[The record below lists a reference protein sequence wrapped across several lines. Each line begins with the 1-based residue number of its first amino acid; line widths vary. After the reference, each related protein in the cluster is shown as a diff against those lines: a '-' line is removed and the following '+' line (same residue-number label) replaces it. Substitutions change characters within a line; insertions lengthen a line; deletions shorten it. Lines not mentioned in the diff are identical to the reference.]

1 GAGTVWYATDWHME
15 DVSAAKA
22 AQATAD
28 ANAAA
33 TSALGARVALTET
46 GLTSASHQITDL
58 TNTLGEVG
66 GENLFFNPSFDRPL
80 ASDPRLADGWNT
92 NAFSVTATPS
102 LVTSSLDTSGK
113 AQRIELTSLT
123 AGSAVDFGVRTIAL
137 RPKVSSAQVIGASIY
152 ARGSAGLTLQIYI
165 QARDSADASLASYGP
180 YSINLGTAWK
190 RASLLSLPLPE
201 GTTQTNTF
209 FRIQRSPGSALTAG
223 FVEMD
228 RAQLEIGTVVSG
240 WRDNGQV
247 NAAMTSQVSSAVESL
262 NSTVSQQGATLTSV
276 TNRTTALENSVNSPS
291 NGLATKASTSALETL
306 SGRVTA
312 TEQGLT
318 SQATSL
324 TGLTAS
330 IKAANS
336 AGGNVVPNA
345 TFDPAYSRMG
355 FTAVATSGTSVPPGC
370 PLKYAAQLTSR
381 DHYPLL
387 ADVPFVAVKPGDVWR
402 LSALVAC
409 GAGTAPFNLYVQ
421 IGTDPNTVSRTGTG
435 GGRVTTTST
444 WTRTTWDYTVPA
456 GVFFI
461 RPFLQIEQTAG
472 AGTVWYATD
481 WHMEDVSAAKAA
493 QATADATAA
502 ALSSTQ
508 ATVTQQGDRLTA
520 EGQRID
526 GLYASVGDA
535 NAAIQ
540 TEATARSDGD
550 TALGRRVDTVQSNL
564 GTTNASVQ
572 QISTAQTALNGKVNA
587 TWSVKLGLT
596 SGGTYYAAGF
606 GLGLENQGGTFQSS
620 FVVLANRFAIMNP
633 VGEGLIV
640 PFAVQNGQVFI
651 NDALI
656 SNLAVQKAIV
666 GNSINSSALA
676 NDGTPIMRV
685 DFASG
690 TIIML
695 NQAANAYTVFNRNGI
710 DMVINGVRRIRMG
723 EW

>member
-1 GAGTVWYATDWHME
+1 
-15 DVSAAKA
+15 
-22 AQATAD
+22 
-28 ANAAA
+28 
-33 TSALGARVALTET
+33 
-46 GLTSASHQITDL
+46 
-58 TNTLGEVG
+58 
-66 GENLFFNPSFDRPL
+66 
-80 ASDPRLADGWNT
+80 
-92 NAFSVTATPS
+92 
-102 LVTSSLDTSGK
+102 
-113 AQRIELTSLT
+113 
-123 AGSAVDFGVRTIAL
+123 
-137 RPKVSSAQVIGASIY
+137 
-152 ARGSAGLTLQIYI
+152 
-165 QARDSADASLASYGP
+165 SYGP